1 MASVFGDAIRFSK
14 MMLPQSLKPQT
25 PFIIEH
31 KESILKVF
39 KLLQKIL
46 YHLFNFCYFFHDDY
60 WVSLPR
66 KNSLSMI

>member
-31 KESILKVF
+31 KESISEGF
-39 KLLQKIL
+39 
-46 YHLFNFCYFFHDDY
+46 
-60 WVSLPR
+60 
-66 KNSLSMI
+66 